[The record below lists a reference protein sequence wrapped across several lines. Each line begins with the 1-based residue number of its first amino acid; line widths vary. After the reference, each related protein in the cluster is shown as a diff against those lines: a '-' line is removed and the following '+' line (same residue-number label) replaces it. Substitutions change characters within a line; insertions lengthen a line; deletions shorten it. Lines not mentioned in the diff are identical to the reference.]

1 MSIDV
6 KIRGST
12 KPGFSLPL
20 KEALR
25 FSSHFAGICYLR
37 ETFDAILGE
46 PLQSTRA
53 RIGRTLK
60 SGHHSV
66 YGHPTYNLEIT
77 GMPKALVMVLNNE
90 KVLVTSEKSARYT
103 QMDPSPEE
111 KELYDKWLP
120 IFQARILDTYPDI
133 GEEKASKLAQENA
146 RYLTSVFTP
155 TIMGHTLNLRQLNY
169 VMHWFNDFVTNAP
182 DTPFNQRLKPSM
194 EEFNEA
200 LEHLYVE
207 RLDPDVRFRNLS
219 LFSSM
224 ERQEEFGEHYSINY
238 EGTFA
243 QLAQAHRHRT
253 LYYEITDLEDK
264 PTKFFVPPILAS
276 DPTLVE
282 KWLRDIESVAQHYPQ
297 GSLIPINERGNWEN
311 LISKLGER
319 LCGHAQLETA
329 SRTKETLDRYIA
341 EVETSHPEIH
351 KILSQYGKGPRCTFP
366 DYKCASACSF
376 GRKSLERL
384 I

>member
-1 MSIDV
+1 MAVEV

-12 KPGFSLPL
+12 KPGFSLSL

-25 FSSHFAGICYLR
+25 FSSHFAGICYLKD
-37 ETFDAILGE
+37 TFDTILKE
-46 PLQSTRA
+46 PLKSTRA

-111 KELYDKWLP
+111 KALYDKWLP
-120 IFQARILDTYPDI
+120 IFRERILDTYLNI
-133 GEEKASKLAQENA
+133 GEEKATKLAQENA

-169 VMHWFNDFVTNAP
+169 VMHWFNNFIEDAP

-200 LEHLYVE
+200 LRDLYVE
-207 RLDPDVRFRNLS
+207 RLDPQVRFRKLS
-219 LFSSM
+219 LFGS
-224 ERQEEFGEHYSINY
+224 RNRHEEFGEHYSINY

-253 LYYEITDLEDK
+253 LDYEITDLEHP
-264 PTKFFVPPILAS
+264 PTSFFVPPILDS
-276 DPTLVE
+276 DP
-282 KWLRDIESVAQHYPQ
+282 D
-297 GSLIPINERGNWEN
+297 
-311 LISKLGER
+311 
-319 LCGHAQLETA
+319 
-329 SRTKETLDRYIA
+329 
-341 EVETSHPEIH
+341 
-351 KILSQYGKGPRCTFP
+351 
-366 DYKCASACSF
+366 
-376 GRKSLERL
+376 
-384 I
+384 